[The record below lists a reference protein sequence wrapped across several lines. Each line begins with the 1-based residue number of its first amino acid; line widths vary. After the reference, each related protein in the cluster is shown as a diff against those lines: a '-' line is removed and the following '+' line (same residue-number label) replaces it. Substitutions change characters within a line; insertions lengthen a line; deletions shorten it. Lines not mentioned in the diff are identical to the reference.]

1 MLEGSVVCTKD
12 IQKDLTK
19 DVYIRT
25 IDLLKTMKDVYSEVE
40 TMKLQTKDRAQ
51 KIVAALY
58 LLTNHIDI
66 ENPIRTEIR
75 TSATLMLKSVL
86 FDSKIDDLKNTILS
100 FLSVAVLTKEVST
113 DNAAIIEGQLQNLKV
128 TYGQVSEPVLS
139 HLFIHEKERVL
150 AESKETKENKTSS
163 FLKPTEATSR
173 LSLNETAQ
181 ISNTRDMAPVQ
192 KPKQLETSNQAIQ
205 RQTVDPQVANKK
217 DEKKA
222 RRVRVLEHLSK
233 TELKTIKD
241 VSKFFNDCSE
251 KTIQRELND
260 LVEERA
266 IVRVGDRRWSTYKLA

>member
-75 TSATLMLKSVL
+75 TSATLMLKAVL